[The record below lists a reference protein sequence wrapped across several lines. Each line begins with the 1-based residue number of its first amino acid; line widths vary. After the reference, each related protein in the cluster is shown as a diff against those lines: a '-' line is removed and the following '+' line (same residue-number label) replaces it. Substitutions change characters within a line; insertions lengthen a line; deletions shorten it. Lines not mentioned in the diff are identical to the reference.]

1 MTQKWELVS
10 LPRWEMTAYWILSFS
25 SHLYSFYQLH
35 KFSKGELPFWPRTKH
50 KLPQVIREAVS
61 TVHFQLKRTLI
72 QIPNLN
78 KSQEKS
84 VYYMHNA

>member
-61 TVHFQLKRTLI
+61 PPRVFNCTFSIKENTDSN
-72 QIPNLN
+72 P
-78 KSQEKS
+78 KPK
-84 VYYMHNA
+84 